1 MLQSEVNLFVVFC
14 FFLVM
19 CTVKDLEHAYLLQL
33 QT

>member
-1 MLQSEVNLFVVFC
+1 MLQSQVSFFVVFC

-19 CTVKDLEHAYLLQL
+19 CTVKDLGHAYLLQL